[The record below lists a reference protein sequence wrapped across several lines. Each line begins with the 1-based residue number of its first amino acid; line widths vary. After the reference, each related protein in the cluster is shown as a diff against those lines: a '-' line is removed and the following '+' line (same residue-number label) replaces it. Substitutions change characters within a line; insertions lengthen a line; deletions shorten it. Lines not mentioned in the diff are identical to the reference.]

1 MGVIIVGLRI
11 EKFYTSLQSDVN
23 ERIKGNICF
32 LHFKTS

>member
-23 ERIKGNICF
+23 ERIKGK
-32 LHFKTS
+32 H